1 MKRKLSIGPKLY
13 IVLMYAFFYLPILV
27 TMVFSFNSSKS
38 LTSFSGF
45 SLRWYEKLVTDSNI
59 IAAVYVSVSI
69 ALIATLVS
77 TVLGTITA
85 IGLSKSKKILKEW
98 ILNVNN
104 MPIMNPEIVTAI
116 GLMILFTSARMERGY
131 ITMLL
136 AHIAFCTPY
145 VIVSVYPKVRAMD
158 HNLAD
163 VAMDLGATPYQALM
177 KVILPMLKPGIFAGM
192 LLAFTMSIDDF
203 VISYFVTG
211 NGVSNISIIVYN
223 MTKRTNPTINAL
235 STILILVVV
244 IVLVLVEV
252 IPRIV
257 KRRRDH
263 QVVMENAK
271 SGFMKKTAI
280 AAGAVVTIVIICFCI
295 HNFMNINN
303 KSVLRVYNSG
313 EYVDTQLIERFEE
326 ENDCQIIY
334 ETFDSNESMYTKL
347 QSGAEYDILVPS
359 DYMIERLMKEK
370 FLKKIDWTKITNRD
384 KIIPKLLDNNF
395 DKGNNYT
402 VPYYWGTVGILY
414 NKKKVSQKDLQQG
427 WDILRNEKYKGKIYM
442 YDSERDSFMIALKAL
457 GYSMN
462 THNKK
467 ELQEAYQ
474 WLMKQSETMD
484 PVYVGDDVMDN
495 MISGNKDM
503 AVVYSGD
510 GAYIISENENMGFM
524 VPEQGSNVWTDGMV
538 ITKYCDNTDLAHKFI
553 DFFLQEDVA
562 IQNTE
567 YIGYDSAV
575 KSVYEYYRDEEYAGN
590 PGCAPD
596 TSNPKNEEFRYQEK
610 EIKEYCAGLW
620 TKVKSH

>member
-1 MKRKLSIGPKLY
+1 
-13 IVLMYAFFYLPILV
+13 
-27 TMVFSFNSSKS
+27 
-38 LTSFSGF
+38 
-45 SLRWYEKLVTDSNI
+45 
-59 IAAVYVSVSI
+59 
-69 ALIATLVS
+69 
-77 TVLGTITA
+77 
-85 IGLSKSKKILKEW
+85 
-98 ILNVNN
+98 
-104 MPIMNPEIVTAI
+104 
-116 GLMILFTSARMERGY
+116 
-131 ITMLL
+131 
-136 AHIAFCTPY
+136 
-145 VIVSVYPKVRAMD
+145 
-158 HNLAD
+158 
-163 VAMDLGATPYQALM
+163 
-177 KVILPMLKPGIFAGM
+177 
-192 LLAFTMSIDDF
+192 
-203 VISYFVTG
+203 
-211 NGVSNISIIVYN
+211 
-223 MTKRTNPTINAL
+223 
-235 STILILVVV
+235 
-244 IVLVLVEV
+244 
-252 IPRIV
+252 
-257 KRRRDH
+257 
-263 QVVMENAK
+263 
-271 SGFMKKTAI
+271 
-280 AAGAVVTIVIICFCI
+280 
-295 HNFMNINN
+295 
-303 KSVLRVYNSG
+303 
-313 EYVDTQLIERFEE
+313 
-326 ENDCQIIY
+326 
-334 ETFDSNESMYTKL
+334 
-347 QSGAEYDILVPS
+347 
-359 DYMIERLMKEK
+359 MKEK